1 MVDPKIVIDDV
12 YRTLTNS
19 EVFIRNL
26 TFASD
31 NVKEEDVHGIIIKAN
46 EVLGHIIV
54 LQLKLNMYNKF
65 GLLDS
70 ELYQDLTNEISAYY
84 QVIEEKVNGLQYTI
98 RRQMGFVTDSKEE
111 E

>member
-46 EVLGHIIV
+46 EVLGHIVV

-70 ELYQDLTNEISAYY
+70 ELYQDLTNEISSYY
-84 QVIEEKVNGLQYTI
+84 QVIEEKVTGLQYTI
-98 RRQMGFVTDSKEE
+98 HRQMGFVTDSKEE

>member
-12 YRTLTNS
+12 YRTLS
-19 EVFIRNL
+19 DGEVFIRNL

-31 NVKEEDVHGIIIKAN
+31 NIKEEDIHGIIIKAN
-46 EVLGHIIV
+46 EIMGHIVI

-65 GLLDS
+65 GLVDS
-70 ELYQDLTNEISAYY
+70 ELYQDLTHEIGEYY
-84 QVIEEKVNGLQYTI
+84 DTIEKKVTGLQYTI